1 MKLITITIIIKNL
14 LQRNF
19 DAEPAYVLTMGVVI
33 QVEDAAATKE
43 VAIPLEEKSLLD
55 IGRSCWL
62 WC

>member
-14 LQRNF
+14 LLRNF

-43 VAIPLEEKSLLD
+43 VAIPLEES
-55 IGRSCWL
+55 RCST
-62 WC
+62 

>member
-1 MKLITITIIIKNL
+1 MKLIAITIIIKNL

-43 VAIPLEEKSLLD
+43 VAIPLEES
-55 IGRSCWL
+55 RCST
-62 WC
+62 